1 MLSSFFPYFISIGVN
16 VVLWVAAL
24 MVLNRIARALENASQ
39 MMEAYLQY
47 LSTNA
52 PTLPPHQR

>member
-1 MLSSFFPYFISIGVN
+1 MGSIPYTFLISIGIN
-16 VVLWVAAL
+16 VVFWVAAL
-24 MVLNRIARALENASQ
+24 VILARIARALENAGQ
-39 MMEAYLQY
+39 VMEAYLQY